1 MFNLKISSLCR
12 ILEVITRGGA
22 AGGSRI
28 LAVEKKLIEGT
39 EMIKNK
45 GKFS

>member
-12 ILEVITRGGA
+12 ILEVITQGGQD
-22 AGGSRI
+22 
-28 LAVEKKLIEGT
+28 LAVKEKLIEGT